1 MAGIDLGGG
10 LKAEVS
16 IPVALATA
24 AIVYAVFN
32 NATPSIA
39 DIRSAP
45 PNNADIATSER
56 MATIT
61 SAAIVGGISLIARDV
76 NIFIIG
82 GTMVVIMA
90 FWTRHANAVNPTTG
104 KVQVPGAIPTVPPS
118 TQSQDP
124 TAYGYQD
131 QVAMV

>member
-1 MAGIDLGGG
+1 MAGFAMPG

-16 IPVALATA
+16 IPAGLATA
-24 AIVYAVFN
+24 AVVYAIFS

-45 PNNADIATSER
+45 ANNTDIASSER

-61 SAAIVGGISLIARDV
+61 STAVVGGIALIARDM

-82 GTMVVIMA
+82 GAMVIAMA
-90 FWTRHANAVNPTTG
+90 LWTRHANGVNPSTG
-104 KVQVPGAIPTVPPS
+104 KLSVPGATANVPPS
-118 TQSQDP
+118 TQSADP
-124 TAYGYQD
+124 TAYGYMD
-131 QVAMV
+131 VPVMS